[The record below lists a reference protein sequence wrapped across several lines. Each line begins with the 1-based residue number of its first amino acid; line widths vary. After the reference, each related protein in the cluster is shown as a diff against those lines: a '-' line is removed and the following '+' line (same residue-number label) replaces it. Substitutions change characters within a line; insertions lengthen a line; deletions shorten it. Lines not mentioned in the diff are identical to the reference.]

1 MGERKNPFDGL
12 KHVGYTQ
19 NMRFV
24 PVLLLLVFISQAAF
38 ADVYHWTD
46 KQGVLHITND
56 IGNVPEEYRSEAEVI
71 VTEPVEEEPLVET
84 PPSKMPERGG
94 QEELYGDQ
102 PLSWW
107 IEKLGRMKKEIEEL
121 ESELNRKKMFTD
133 VYERGWMMRELYFRV
148 KRGEDPD
155 ALRALERGAIYT
167 PAQIETYERY
177 KDEVLGKDKDIKRL
191 EEELD
196 ELRRKARIQGVPRKI
211 RE

>member
-1 MGERKNPFDGL
+1 L
-12 KHVGYTQ
+12 K
-19 NMRFV
+19 
-24 PVLLLLVFISQAAF
+24 
-38 ADVYHWTD
+38 
-46 KQGVLHITND
+46 
-56 IGNVPEEYRSEAEVI
+56 RS
-71 VTEPVEEEPLVET
+71 
-84 PPSKMPERGG
+84 RW
-94 QEELYGDQ
+94 EELYGDQ